1 MVRGLHA
8 GHVEN
13 RAVLSAVFL
22 GLALLLGAL
31 LWARDIRRKAVGVKP
46 VYRGPWIMGS
56 VGVCIFAVY
65 LWLVT
70 HGVFDG

>member
-1 MVRGLHA
+1 MVRSLYA
-8 GHVEN
+8 GDVEN

-31 LWARDIRRKAVGVKP
+31 LWARDIRRKAAGADP

-56 VGVCIFAVY
+56 VGVCVFVCY